1 MNRPFFAISFQ
12 FLASH
17 SLITPSQIR
26 HFHQICH
33 FCRNRQRSTCLV
45 GHLIWILANLKWIVA
60 KFAIFTKFVIFLK
73 IGNCQHAT
81 FSTFWIFGQT
91 LDESLV
97 HVIFAKIYPY
107 HLNLP
112 FSCNGYLYKMPPF
125 VSFEFCQIFDVFFPK
140 FIDLKKLHFRKNPQ
154 LRTSFFCH
162 LVLIFAKPLINWCQ
176 IRHFHL
182 SCYSCKNC

>member
-1 MNRPFFAISFQ
+1 MNFFQTFHVFFPILLFWPKFTILINIANYEQAIFRLK

-17 SLITPSQIR
+17 SLITSSQIR

-73 IGNCQHAT
+73 ISNCQHAT

-91 LDESLV
+91 LDDFLV
-97 HVIFAKIYPY
+97 HVIFGKIYPY

-112 FSCNGYLYKMPPF
+112 FSCNGYLYKMPLF
-125 VSFEFCQIFDVFFPK
+125 VSFEFCQTFDVFFPK
-140 FIDLKKLHFRKNPQ
+140 FIDFEKMAF
-154 LRTSFFCH
+154 S
-162 LVLIFAKPLINWCQ
+162 
-176 IRHFHL
+176 
-182 SCYSCKNC
+182 

>member
-1 MNRPFFAISFQ
+1 METFHVFFPILLFWPKFAILINIANYEQAIFRLK

-17 SLITPSQIR
+17 SLITSSQIR

-33 FCRNRQRSTCLV
+33 FCRNRQRSTYLV

-73 IGNCQHAT
+73 MSNCQHAT

-91 LDESLV
+91 LDDFLV
-97 HVIFAKIYPY
+97 HVIFGKIYPY

-112 FSCNGYLYKMPPF
+112 FSCNGYLYKMPLF
-125 VSFEFCQIFDVFFPK
+125 VSFEFCQTFDVFFPK
-140 FIDLKKLHFRKNPQ
+140 LIDFEKMAF
-154 LRTSFFCH
+154 S
-162 LVLIFAKPLINWCQ
+162 
-176 IRHFHL
+176 
-182 SCYSCKNC
+182 

>member
-17 SLITPSQIR
+17 SLITPS
-26 HFHQICH
+26 HQICH
-33 FCRNRQRSTCLV
+33 FCRNRLI

-91 LDESLV
+91 LDEFLV
-97 HVIFAKIYPY
+97 DVIFAKIYPY

-125 VSFEFCQIFDVFFPK
+125 VSFEFCQTFDAFFPK
-140 FIDLKKLHFRKNPQ
+140 FIDFEKIAF
-154 LRTSFFCH
+154 S
-162 LVLIFAKPLINWCQ
+162 
-176 IRHFHL
+176 
-182 SCYSCKNC
+182 